1 MQKLETLN
9 YEEQF
14 KEVVVSFSP
23 FVLNSTGI
31 VQSQTALKVDTYTLA
46 CVPYQISMGRVV
58 LIGSFSK
65 DEIVYFQRYKGS
77 LAGLTLSIQHPTVKE
92 PEKIFCRCQI
102 SGVGLMKGRDRVGL
116 IVCDFKP
123 IPPALAK
130 VLGEHLIGVETLR
143 IRWQDYKD
151 KTVQVNAE
159 NSRRLGY
166 NNYAVMTA
174 GGDPLKL
181 ALYTL
186 SVNRL
191 EFIMPFRSP
200 DLAADTPVAVSL
212 YFQKYRF
219 SVSGKIEKAERLVTG
234 AQKVRA
240 SIDFSPELCDLMAE
254 FFTAPRQ
261 VLARPSAL
269 QL

>member
-1 MQKLETLN
+1 MQKIETLN

-14 KEVVVSFSP
+14 KDVVVSFSP
-23 FVLNSTGI
+23 FVLDSTGI
-31 VQSQTALKVDTYTLA
+31 IQSQTSLKVDTYTLA

-77 LAGLTLSIQHPTVKE
+77 LAGLTFSIQRPTVKE

-102 SGVGLMKGRDRVGL
+102 SAVGLMKGRDRVGL

-130 VLGEHLIGVETLR
+130 VLGDHLIGLETLR

-151 KTVQVNAE
+151 KTVQVDAD

-166 NNYAVMTA
+166 NNYAVMNA
-174 GGDPLKL
+174 GGEPLKL
-181 ALYTL
+181 ALFNIA
-186 SVNRL
+186 VNRL

-200 DLAADTPVAVSL
+200 DLEPGTPVAVSL
-212 YFQKYRF
+212 YFRKFRF
-219 SVSGKIEKAERLVTG
+219 TVNGKIERAERLPTG
-234 AQKVRA
+234 SQKVRA
-240 SIDFSPELCDLMAE
+240 AIEFSPELCELMAD
-254 FFTAPRQ
+254 FFSSPRPAA
-261 VLARPSAL
+261 ARA
-269 QL
+269 

>member
-1 MQKLETLN
+1 MQKIETLN

-14 KEVVVSFSP
+14 KDVVVSFSP
-23 FVLNSTGI
+23 FVLYSTGI
-31 VQSQTALKVDTYTLA
+31 VQSQTSLKVDTYLLS
-46 CVPYQISMGRVV
+46 CVPYQISMSRVV

-77 LAGLTLSIQHPTVKE
+77 LAGLTVSIQRPTVKE

-102 SGVGLMKGRDRVGL
+102 SAVGLMKGRDRVGL

-130 VLGEHLIGVETLR
+130 VLGDHLIGLETLH
-143 IRWQDYKD
+143 IRWQDFKD

-159 NSRRLGY
+159 NSRKLGY

-174 GGDPLKL
+174 GGEPLKL
-181 ALYTL
+181 ALYML
-186 SVNRL
+186 AVNRL

-200 DLAADTPVAVSL
+200 DLSPGAAVAVSL
-212 YFQKYRF
+212 YFQKFRF
-219 SVSGKIEKAERLVTG
+219 TVSGEIERAERLPTG
-234 AQKVRA
+234 VQKVRA
-240 SIDFSPELCDLMAE
+240 AIEFSPELCELMAD
-254 FFTAPRQ
+254 FFSAS
-261 VLARPSAL
+261 RPSLTRA
-269 QL
+269 